1 MPLCV
6 VQPNTVNTGTHNYF
20 PDGAKLFGFNAKQ
33 LVLAYNGLNHYAST
47 KQIPLPKDFQSYHL
61 GKVDALL
68 TQAESAA
75 RVLVSDVGV
84 EEMLPV
90 LTSVREAITKYEGIR
105 QQMKGT
111 D

>member
-6 VQPNTVNTGTHNYF
+6 VQPNTVNSASHIFF
-20 PDGAKLFGFNAKQ
+20 PDEAKLYGLNAKQ

-47 KQIPLPKDFQSYHL
+47 EQIPCPEGFKSYHL
-61 GKVDALL
+61 GKVNTLL

-75 RVLVSDVGV
+75 QVLISDVGV
-84 EEMLPV
+84 EQMLPV
-90 LTSVREAITKYEGIR
+90 LTSVREAIKKYKNIR
-105 QQMKGT
+105 QQMEGT